1 MSPKLP
7 GSAYSEQTKKR
18 IVNFVAENPG
28 LKGREIAKRLGL
40 DKHRVNSFLH
50 GQGKRTHSL
59 IVEDFCWYPPAYQP
73 KPASSPAPI
82 LRFTPKP
89 VYRPKPAPRAKPV
102 PQPNPIERPV
112 SPSVYRPESAS
123 HFAYPRNPVQQ
134 PEPIP
139 TREIPQTS
147 ICGSLAAMGRTQA
160 TIKIRGMS
168 LEAVELAFQ
177 EDNYGLLDD
186 FCKAELATRSSVLLK
201 KSPTKESKSFNV
213 LSLLLSIIAFS
224 VFSMFVVRNEQR
236 NTPAPTS
243 LPAEVNR

>member
-1 MSPKLP
+1 V
-7 GSAYSEQTKKR
+7 R
-18 IVNFVAENPG
+18 ENPG

-73 KPASSPAPI
+73 KPASPPAPPI
-82 LRFTPKP
+82 PRSAPKP
-89 VYRPKPAPRAKPV
+89 VYRPKPAPV
-102 PQPNPIERPV
+102 PQPNPIARPV
-112 SPSVYRPESAS
+112 SRPVYQPEPAS

-139 TREIPQTS
+139 IRSIPQTS

-177 EDNYGLLDD
+177 EDDYGLLND
-186 FCKAELATRSSVLLK
+186 FCKTELATRSSVLLK
-201 KSPTKESKSFNV
+201 KSPTKESRSFNV
-213 LSLLLSIIAFS
+213 LPLLLSIVAFFV
-224 VFSMFVVRNEQR
+224 VFSMFAARNEQR

-243 LPAEVNR
+243 LPADVNR